1 LLSVGEKK
9 RVYVQWKKGQA
20 TWGEYREVANIYRE
34 KNRKVKAQ
42 HELNLAT
49 MVKDNKKC
57 FYKYN
62 YSKRRNKENLH
73 YLLDAGGN

>member
-1 LLSVGEKK
+1 MRKREFMSSGRRGRQHGESTGKLPTYTEK
-9 RVYVQWKKGQA
+9 
-20 TWGEYREVANIYRE
+20 